1 MKAIG
6 YQQSLPAD
14 HPQSLQD
21 INIEKPTPGPRDVL
35 VQVKA
40 IAVNPVDTKIR
51 MRITPDDNSYKVI
64 GWDASGEVV
73 AVGSDVQNYKP
84 GDEVWYAGALNR
96 PGCNAQFQIV
106 DERIVGCKPKSLSHA
121 EAAAL
126 PLTTITAWEL
136 LFERLQVP
144 TDKPAVLLVT
154 GAAGGVGSIL
164 VQLAKQ
170 LTRATVVATASR
182 AETKAWVTQLG
193 ADVVLD
199 HSQPLSDEL
208 AKHKLADVTHVASLT
223 HTAEHFAELVK
234 MLRPQGRL
242 ALIDDP
248 TEPLDFSSMK
258 QKSLS
263 LQWEFMFTRSLFE
276 TDDMDNQRQLL
287 NEVAALVDA
296 GKIKTTL
303 GEHLGTINAANLR
316 RAHQQLEQHTAIG
329 KLVLEGFDN

>member
-14 HPQSLQD
+14 NPQSLQD
-21 INIEKPTPGPRDVL
+21 IELDKPKPGPRDVL
-35 VQVKA
+35 VKIKA

-51 MRITPDDNSYKVI
+51 MRMAPDDDSYKVI

-73 AVGSDVQNYKP
+73 AVGNEVTNYEI
-84 GDEVWYAGALNR
+84 GDEVWYAGDLTR
-96 PGCNAQFQIV
+96 PGCNAQYQVV
-106 DERIVGCKPKSLSHA
+106 DERIVGRKPNSLSHA

-144 TDKPAVLLVT
+144 THKPAILLVT

-170 LTRATVVATASR
+170 LTQATVVATASR
-182 AETKAWVTQLG
+182 AETKAWVQELG

-199 HSQPLSDEL
+199 HSNPLSEEL
-208 AKHKLADVTHVASLT
+208 AKHKLTDVTHVASLT

-248 TEPLDFSSMK
+248 SEALDINSMK

-263 LQWEFMFTRSLFE
+263 LHWEFMYTRSLFQ
-276 TDDMDNQRQLL
+276 TDDMDSQRKLL
-287 NEVAALVDA
+287 NEVATLVDA

-303 GEHLGTINAANLR
+303 GQHLGVINAENLR

-329 KLVLEGFDN
+329 KLVLEGFDS